1 MAATLK
7 RSIDQIKENVEEDD
21 SESEMSEEDEDGD
34 DELFQE
40 NSDDEYRDSYEE
52 SDKEEEEEEES
63 KQGLEAMGDVITKIL
78 KKKVKS
84 DPSSIVLSKSKSTK
98 QKQSD
103 VKEDVKSKKAKYDL
117 LADQREMN
125 HILPIEVNNVP
136 KEARL
141 RRIGTKGVV
150 MLFNAVSKHQKE
162 KADKMKTA
170 KTEGD
175 KIKVEKSMKKSS
187 FMDML
192 KKGDNKSSGKVKNEK
207 VAEDKNGDSAEP
219 TWDVLKNDFML
230 GSTLKHWDR
239 EEEEKNPKK
248 KKKNVK
254 ETLEVESSDDEAGS
268 NNSS

>member
-7 RSIDQIKENVEEDD
+7 RSIDQIEENVEDYD
-21 SESEMSEEDEDGD
+21 SESEMSDEEEDND

-40 NSDDEYRDSYEE
+40 NSDDEYQHSYEE
-52 SDKEEEEEEES
+52 SDKEEEES

-117 LADQREMN
+117 LANQREMN

-192 KKGDNKSSGKVKNEK
+192 KKGDNKSSSKVKNEK
-207 VAEDKNGDSAEP
+207 VAEDKEGDSAEP

-268 NNSS
+268 DDSS

>member
-1 MAATLK
+1 MSSILK
-7 RSIDQIKENVEEDD
+7 ASDQIEESLEDD
-21 SESEMSEEDEDGD
+21 SENEVTDEDEDED
-34 DELFQE
+34 DDLFQSD
-40 NSDDEYRDSYEE
+40 SDDKFDEHDSYEE
-52 SDKEEEEEEES
+52 SDKEES

-98 QKQSD
+98 KKQSD
-103 VKEDVKSKKAKYDL
+103 LKEDFKSKKAKTELLYDQKEL
-117 LADQREMN
+117 N
-125 HILPIEVNNVP
+125 HILPIENNNVP

-170 KTEGD
+170 KTEGE
-175 KIKVEKSMKKSS
+175 KVKVEKSMKKSS

-192 KKGDNKSSGKVKNEK
+192 K
-207 VAEDKNGDSAEP
+207 GDSKASNKNNEQVDDEGNDTSKP

-239 EEEEKNPKK
+239 EEEHHSKK

-254 ETLEVESSDDEAGS
+254 ETLEVESSDDDDGIS
-268 NNSS
+268 DNSS

>member
-7 RSIDQIKENVEEDD
+7 RSIDQTEKDVEEDD
-21 SESEMSEEDEDGD
+21 SESEITDDEDDD
-34 DELFQE
+34 DELFQG
-40 NSDDEYRDSYEE
+40 NSDDEYNDSYKE
-52 SDKEEEEEEES
+52 SDKEEES

-84 DPSSIVLSKSKSTK
+84 DPSNIVLSKSKSTK
-98 QKQSD
+98 QKQSE

-125 HILPIEVNNVP
+125 HVLPIEKNNVP

-162 KADKMKTA
+162 KSERMKTA

-192 KKGDNKSSGKVKNEK
+192 KKGDNKSSSKVKNEK
-207 VAEDKNGDSAEP
+207 DEDDEEDSEAP

-239 EEEEKNPKK
+239 EDEENHSKK

-254 ETLEVESSDDEAGS
+254 ETLDVESTDEEDDGCDD
-268 NNSS
+268 SS